1 MNVGSVSFFLTC
13 VDFFATCRLF
23 GGGASS
29 SLEELE
35 ELEAFD
41 WERLREIGTVVFFT
55 SFLYI
60 VTWILTWISE
70 SSESSSE
77 SDVPSK
83 KGVKFRV
90 KKSSRK
96 PSVNLLG
103 AGVDFANG
111 VPTFL
116 RFFSPL
122 S

>member
-1 MNVGSVSFFLTC
+1 MANFLAGWG
-13 VDFFATCRLF
+13 VAGFLF

-29 SLEELE
+29 SLEESELE

-41 WERLREIGTVVFFT
+41 WESLREIGTGFGRTFFT
-55 SFLYI
+55 GFL
-60 VTWILTWISE
+60 ILTWTSE